1 MKGEHIFPS
10 LLIAMNFG
18 AALVY
23 GLQGNVKKVIYWIAA
38 AILNITVTF

>member
-1 MKGEHIFPS
+1 MKVEHIFPS
-10 LLIAMNFG
+10 LLIAMNLG

-23 GLQGNVKKVIYWIAA
+23 GMQGNVEKVVYWIAA

>member
-1 MKGEHIFPS
+1 MKVEHIFPS
-10 LLIAMNFG
+10 LLIAMNLG

-23 GLQGNVKKVIYWIAA
+23 GMQGDVKKVIYWIAA